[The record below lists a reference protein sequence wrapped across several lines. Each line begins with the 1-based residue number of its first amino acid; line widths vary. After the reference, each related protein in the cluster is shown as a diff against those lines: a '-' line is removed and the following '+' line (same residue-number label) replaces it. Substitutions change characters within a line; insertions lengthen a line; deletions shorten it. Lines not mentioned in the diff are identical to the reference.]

1 MIDKM
6 SAIEAKMATL
16 RASYAVRL
24 VEDLDALKAVS
35 RDVMDGTSEE
45 KTRPALAELRK
56 LSHKLSGSGST
67 FGFPEVSTSAYEIE
81 KLCES
86 LSETGLP
93 LMAEQKDRMAD
104 LIDQLVREVETV
116 RPIAS

>member
-1 MIDKM
+1 MMDKIA
-6 SAIEAKMATL
+6 AIEAKMAAL

-24 VEDLDALKAVS
+24 AEDLNELKAVS
-35 RDVMDGTSEE
+35 RGVMDGTSAEE
-45 KTRPALAELRK
+45 TGPALAELQK

-67 FGFPEVSTSAYEIE
+67 FGFPGVSTSAYEIE
-81 KLCES
+81 KLCKS

-104 LIDQLVREVETV
+104 LIDQLVREVDAA